1 MSWYKILLQVLA
13 AVTADAIICC
23 ICLFIFFRCKKVIK
37 DRQRKKK
44 RIKQREIERKREL
57 AHHEYEVQFRMA
69 LRIWDLE
76 NKKVNKQTVI
86 LKGILCNPYK
96 LGTDSTVC
104 FFLHCIHTTQC
115 SILYS
120 KQHCLCFS
128 YSPYNKEYKRKS
140 AAWFN
145 PFHLRIRNKYVDSV
159 HNY

>member
-23 ICLFIFFRCKKVIK
+23 ICLFIFFRCKKVMK

-76 NKKVNKQTVI
+76 NKKVI
-86 LKGILCNPYK
+86 LKGIHATPEGEKVIREYEKEGVQNGVYR
-96 LGTDSTVC
+96 V
-104 FFLHCIHTTQC
+104 
-115 SILYS
+115 S
-120 KQHCLCFS
+120 KI
-128 YSPYNKEYKRKS
+128 E
-140 AAWFN
+140 
-145 PFHLRIRNKYVDSV
+145 D
-159 HNY
+159 

>member
-23 ICLFIFFRCKKVIK
+23 ICLFIFFRCKNVIK

-86 LKGILCNPYK
+86 LKGIHATPEGEKVIREYEKEGVQNGVYR
-96 LGTDSTVC
+96 V
-104 FFLHCIHTTQC
+104 
-115 SILYS
+115 S
-120 KQHCLCFS
+120 KI
-128 YSPYNKEYKRKS
+128 E
-140 AAWFN
+140 
-145 PFHLRIRNKYVDSV
+145 D
-159 HNY
+159 

>member
-1 MSWYKILLQVLA
+1 MSWYQILLQVLA

-76 NKKVNKQTVI
+76 NKKV
-86 LKGILCNPYK
+86 KGIHATPEGEKVIREYEKEGVQNGVYR
-96 LGTDSTVC
+96 V
-104 FFLHCIHTTQC
+104 
-115 SILYS
+115 S
-120 KQHCLCFS
+120 KI
-128 YSPYNKEYKRKS
+128 E
-140 AAWFN
+140 
-145 PFHLRIRNKYVDSV
+145 D
-159 HNY
+159 

>member
-1 MSWYKILLQVLA
+1 MSWYQILLQVLA
-13 AVTADAIICC
+13 AVTADTIICC

-86 LKGILCNPYK
+86 LKGIPEGEKVIREYGKEGVQNGVYR
-96 LGTDSTVC
+96 V
-104 FFLHCIHTTQC
+104 
-115 SILYS
+115 S
-120 KQHCLCFS
+120 KI
-128 YSPYNKEYKRKS
+128 E
-140 AAWFN
+140 
-145 PFHLRIRNKYVDSV
+145 D
-159 HNY
+159 